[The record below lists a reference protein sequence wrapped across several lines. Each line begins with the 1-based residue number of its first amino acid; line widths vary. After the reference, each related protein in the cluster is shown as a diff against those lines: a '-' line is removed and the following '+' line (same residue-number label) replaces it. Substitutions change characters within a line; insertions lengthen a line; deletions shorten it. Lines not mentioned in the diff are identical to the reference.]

1 MPRAPGHRLQGC
13 HVVSLRPVGDH
24 EALRRAAARE
34 GARLLAL
41 SPWRIEPRDDATTRD
56 QLRKALQAS
65 RVVFTS
71 PSAVRAALALRPLR
85 TRRGQLWCAV
95 GDGTALALRRA
106 GIARVEAPRRMDS
119 EGLLDLPVLT
129 DVRGTD
135 IGLITAPGGR
145 DRIAAGL
152 LGRGARILRADVYA
166 RVPVAPSTAALARLR
181 ALRRRPW
188 LALSSGQALHQ
199 ILAQLPAAACDRL
212 LRARVAAASTRLAAL
227 AREAGFDD
235 IRVAASARPRDL
247 IAAMAGTTG

>member
-1 MPRAPGHRLQGC
+1 MPRAPRHRLQGC
-13 HVVSLRPVGDH
+13 HVVSLRPVGGH
-24 EALRRAAARE
+24 ETLRRAAARE

-56 QLRKALQAS
+56 QLGRALQAS

-71 PSAVRAALALRPLR
+71 PSAVRAALALQPLR

-95 GDGTALALRRA
+95 GEGTALALRRA

-119 EGLLDLPVLT
+119 EGLLDLPMLT
-129 DVRGTD
+129 VVRGTD

-152 LGRGARILRADVYA
+152 LGRGARILRADVYVRA
-166 RVPVAPSTAALARLR
+166 PVAPSTAALARLR

-199 ILAQLPAAACDRL
+199 VLAQLPAAACDRL
-212 LRARVAAASTRLAAL
+212 LRARVAAASDRLAAL

>member
-1 MPRAPGHRLQGC
+1 MPRVPGNRLQGC

-24 EALRRAAARE
+24 ETLRRAAARE

-41 SPWRIEPRDDATTRD
+41 SPWRIEPRDDVTTHD
-56 QLRKALQAS
+56 QLGKALQAS

-85 TRRGQLWCAV
+85 TRRGQRWCAV

-106 GIARVEAPRRMDS
+106 GIARVESPRQMDS

-129 DVRGTD
+129 DVRGSD
-135 IGLITAPGGR
+135 IGLVTAPGGR

-152 LGRGARILRADVYA
+152 LGRGARILRADVYV

-181 ALRRRPW
+181 ALRRPPW
-188 LALSSGQALHQ
+188 LALSSGQALLQ
-199 ILAQLPAAACDRL
+199 VLAQLPGPARECL
-212 LRARVAAASTRLAAL
+212 LRARVAAASERLATL
-227 AREAGFDD
+227 AREAGFED
-235 IRVAASARPRDL
+235 IRIAASARPHDL
-247 IAAMAGTTG
+247 IAAMTGTIR

>member
-1 MPRAPGHRLQGC
+1 MPRVPGHRLQGC

-41 SPWRIEPRDDATTRD
+41 SPWRIKPRDDATTRAS
-56 QLRKALQAS
+56 LRRALQAP
-65 RVVFTS
+65 RIVFTS
-71 PSAVRAALALRPLR
+71 PSAVRAALALQPLR
-85 TRRGQLWCAV
+85 IRRGQLWCAV

-106 GIARVEAPRRMDS
+106 GIARVESPRRMDS
-119 EGLLDLPVLT
+119 EGLLDLPVLAH
-129 DVRGTD
+129 VRGTGV
-135 IGLITAPGGR
+135 GLVTAPGGR

-152 LGRGARILRADVYA
+152 LRRGARILRADVYA
-166 RVPVAPSTAALARLR
+166 RIPIAPSAAAQARLR

-199 ILAQLPAAACDRL
+199 ILAQLPATARERL
-212 LRARVAAASTRLAAL
+212 LRARVAAASDRLAAL
-227 AREAGFDD
+227 AREAGFED

-247 IAAMAGTTG
+247 IAAMAGATG